1 MDLNQAIEKHVEWK
15 LKFRGAIANQE
26 TMDAETILKDN
37 CCELGRW
44 LHGEA
49 RTQFVNLASYLECVG
64 KHAAFHVEAG
74 KIAGIINSRRFSDA
88 ETMLAADSPYARA
101 STAACSAIIRL
112 KKEAAL

>member
-49 RTQFVNLASYLECVG
+49 PTQVVNLPSYLECVG

-74 KIAGIINSRRFSDA
+74 KVAGISNFRKFPDA
-88 ETMLAADSPYARA
+88 EAMLAADSPYARA
-101 STAACSAIIRL
+101 STAVCSAIIRL